1 MEYDEILYFVA
12 APTVAADV
20 LSKNYDEAIKIP
32 DLMTTATPTVENEE
46 DNNDNDYNNNN
57 DDGYSSE
64 REVEKELRE
73 TMEKKLK
80 KLTTMIKKQKNNPGM
95 VFFPDNL

>member
-1 MEYDEILYFVA
+1 
-12 APTVAADV
+12 
-20 LSKNYDEAIKIP
+20 
-32 DLMTTATPTVENEE
+32 MTTATATVENEE

-95 VFFPDNL
+95 FLFQENL